1 MRKKILVLGGSYF
14 FGRWFVEFAHNNHD
28 LTIVN
33 RGNIPVNIHNVKEIT
48 ADRHDKEALNQ
59 LAGQSYDLCVDFCA
73 YAPGD
78 IETIVNI
85 PGLTIKRYIFISTVD
100 VYKRMPGVL
109 INTACDLTDEF
120 PEGPEGDYIKGKVNL
135 EKEIASLRKQ
145 HKIEFT
151 SIRPT
156 ILYGPANYAEREG
169 TYFNW
174 IKTAGEVINPIDAT
188 GFFQLTY
195 VGDAARVLVKI
206 CEMDEAP
213 EILNL
218 CGLRIDSY
226 RSFLDALGTIPDVTF
241 KEIDIS
247 VSDMLNQNIILPFP
261 VLKEYS
267 QAYKGLNYADFGVV
281 ETDLSKGLEKAYK
294 LY

>member
-14 FGRWFVEFAHNNHD
+14 FGRWFVEFAHENHD

-33 RGNIPVNIHNVKEIT
+33 RGNIPVNIGNVKEIT
-48 ADRHDKEALNQ
+48 ADRHDKNALNQ
-59 LAGQSYDLCVDFCA
+59 LSGQSFDLCVDFCA
-73 YAPGD
+73 YASGD

-85 PGLTIKRYIFISTVD
+85 PGLSVGRYIFISTVD

-109 INTACDLTDEF
+109 IDTNGELTDEF
-120 PEGPEGDYIKGKVNL
+120 PEGPEGDYIKGKAAL
-135 EKEIASLRKQ
+135 EKEIASLGKNRKV
-145 HKIEFT
+145 KFT

-156 ILYGPANYAEREG
+156 ILYGPANYAPREG

-195 VGDAARVLVKI
+195 VGDAARVLAKI
-206 CEMDEAP
+206 CEMEEAP
-213 EILNL
+213 ESLNL
-218 CGLRIDSY
+218 CGSRIDNY
-226 RSFLDALGTIPDVTF
+226 RSFLDALSTVPGVTF

-247 VSDMLNQNIILPFP
+247 VSDLLNQNIILPFP

-267 QAYKGLNYADFGVV
+267 QAYKGLDYADFGLV
-281 ETDLSKGLEKAYK
+281 ETDLCNGLEKAYK
-294 LY
+294 LF